1 MVAEH
6 ENIPQWFADFTVE
19 NERQHSSLA
28 QRIAR
33 LEAQMKIL
41 IAIAVVNATA
51 VTGAAIRYIAG

>member
-1 MVAEH
+1 MIAEH
-6 ENIPQWFADFTVE
+6 ERIPRWFAGFAVE

-33 LEAQMKIL
+33 LEASMKIL

>member
-6 ENIPQWFADFTVE
+6 ERVPRWFAEFAVE
-19 NERQHSSLA
+19 NERQHGSLA

-51 VTGAAIRYIAG
+51 VTGAAIRYIVG